1 MTTPTLASAPLAA
14 TGGFDIRPVLVRF
27 TVALNRR
34 RAYAPNHPMVSQ
46 AESALHEALQEAL
59 AARSSFTLG
68 VAHRELLVDQVPV
81 EHGGATARELAE
93 RLHRRGVGAITL
105 AAGLTLE
112 SLQGALDWL
121 AHDPHATTS
130 RIALGVAT
138 TESMP
143 PPDEQADAPPTAPG
157 LIIGRIAYARLAM
170 SDEEGET
177 DREVASLW
185 RSLAAVAFDADIFGG
200 GRTTRAAEQP
210 AGSGTA
216 RGDRTDS
223 ANDGSANDG
232 SAAGGSSD
240 DGVSGTCDDASEASA
255 ATSEETLPG
264 ELSSRDVARLIAA
277 HGNDDEFIGRVG
289 SAVHSIAMRLRIAT
303 PAVRQEVAARLRAV
317 LAQLSQSELGA
328 IIRAAGQADAQR
340 QFISALLDVM
350 PASSIVEWLELTAN
364 ATDQQLSHHLLR
376 ILTKLSVHT
385 GPQQSAA
392 NTPDAFREATQAL
405 VAGWELDDPNPIEHG
420 ELLDF
425 IAATERGPIDSALE
439 TAAPPPDLHEQDRP
453 APDEMHVRL
462 VQMACEI
469 NTAGSDAMSAAQSL
483 VVAGHTALLF
493 TWLAAAPGRDAA
505 RALHAAV
512 TAPDT
517 LLRALL
523 REPFDTSA
531 ARALLADLEVSA
543 APALLDALERARP
556 RSARRLLLT
565 ALTAFGPALV
575 PLLLH
580 RLDASP
586 PWYFVRNLL
595 LLLRDVSSDSGT
607 VHDAHSPHRN
617 LHTFLRHEQEQV
629 RLEALRLLLEL
640 PEQRD
645 AAIRQALD
653 DRNER
658 VVALAIDALTSHA
671 ASMGA
676 RTALLSRD
684 MTTRLM
690 RLVDAQEHDAE
701 LHARAIRALV
711 YTSNPMVRD
720 WLLTQVRRTSRILR
734 RPALADAQPS
744 VLAALHVLASRYATD
759 PRVAPTL
766 ALARAR
772 DARDPRRLAVER
784 LRTEHDA

>member
-1 MTTPTLASAPLAA
+1 MTAPTLASAPISA

-34 RAYAPNHPMVSQ
+34 RAYAPSHPMVSH
-46 AESALHEALQEAL
+46 AESALHEAMLAAL
-59 AARSSFTLG
+59 ATRSSFTLG

-81 EHGGATARELAE
+81 EHGGATARDLAE

-105 AAGLTLE
+105 SAGLTLE
-112 SLQGALDWL
+112 ALQGALAWL

-130 RIALGVAT
+130 RIALGIAT
-138 TESMP
+138 TESTALP
-143 PPDEQADAPPTAPG
+143 EHDDTPPTTPG
-157 LIIGRIAYARLAM
+157 LAIGRIAYGRLAM
-170 SDEEGET
+170 SDEEAET

-185 RSLAAVAFDADIFGG
+185 RSLAAVAFDADVLS
-200 GRTTRAAEQP
+200 GRRTARASEEA
-210 AGSGTA
+210 AANGTA
-216 RGDRTDS
+216 NGMTSDTS
-223 ANDGSANDG
+223 AGHAG
-232 SAAGGSSD
+232 AGAGAAGGAPEDAVSPAGEQPSPADVSSD
-240 DGVSGTCDDASEASA
+240 D
-255 ATSEETLPG
+255 
-264 ELSSRDVARLIAA
+264 VARMIADR
-277 HGNDDEFIGRVG
+277 GDDHEFIGRVG
-289 SAVHSIAMRLRIAT
+289 SAVHSIAMRLRVAT
-303 PAVRQEVAARLRAV
+303 PAVRQEVAERLRTV

-350 PASSIVEWLELTAN
+350 PASAIVEWLELAAN

-376 ILTKLSVHT
+376 ILTKLSVHS

-420 ELLDF
+420 ILLDF
-425 IAATERGPIDSALE
+425 IAATERPQADPGSE
-439 TAAPPPDLHEQDRP
+439 TAAPLPDLHEQDRP
-453 APDEMHVRL
+453 APDEDAVRL

-469 NTAGSDAMSAAQSL
+469 NVAGSDAIDAAQSL

-493 TWLAAAPGRDAA
+493 SWLSASPGRDAA
-505 RALHAAV
+505 RTLHAAV

-523 REPFDTSA
+523 REPFDVSA
-531 ARALLADLEVSA
+531 ARALLADLDISA

-556 RSARRLLLT
+556 RSARRVLLT
-565 ALTAFGPALV
+565 TLTAFGPALV

-595 LLLRDVSSDSGT
+595 LLLRDVSGTVGT
-607 VHDAHSPHRN
+607 VHDAQSPHRD
-617 LHTFLRHEQEQV
+617 LHTFLRHAQEQV
-629 RLEALRLLLEL
+629 RVEALRLLLEL

-645 AAIRQALD
+645 AAIRQSLD
-653 DRNER
+653 DRSER
-658 VVALAIDALTSHA
+658 VVALAIDALVSDA
-671 ASMGA
+671 ASTGA
-676 RTALLSRD
+676 RPALLSRD
-684 MTTRLM
+684 MTTRLI
-690 RLVDAQEHDAE
+690 RLVDAQEHEPE
-701 LHARAIRALV
+701 LHARAIRALLH
-711 YTSNPMVRD
+711 TSNPVVRD

-734 RPALADAQPS
+734 RSVLADTQPT

-759 PRVAPTL
+759 PRVAPVL

-784 LRTEHDA
+784 LRDEEART